1 MNIRLLFFVLFSF
14 SMMSCTNSDGKI
26 MENQND
32 SIIKGDDPSLAADVP
47 YQPTIE
53 FLDLKAKEALQFCQA
68 ENMNQDFCILIDMGI
83 HSGKKRFFVW
93 DFKQNK
99 ITHQFLVGHGCG
111 DNSWSGDETKDH
123 PSFSN
128 VEDSHRS
135 SLGKYKIGERGYS
148 NWGVHTKYLMH
159 GLEPSNSNALKRI
172 IVFHSWEE
180 VADEEVYPKGTPEGW
195 GCPTISNASF
205 RLIDPLLKDS
215 SKPVLMWI
223 YDGIN

>member
-1 MNIRLLFFVLFSF
+1 MNFCQLFLIVFSF
-14 SMMSCTNSDGKI
+14 SLMSCNNSEVELPVKKSQS
-26 MENQND
+26 MFEN
-32 SIIKGDDPSLAADVP
+32 DDVSSEDL
-47 YQPTIE
+47 YLPTVQFTE
-53 FLDLKAKEALQFCQA
+53 TKAREALEFCEA
-68 ENMNQDFCILIDMGI
+68 EKMNQDFCILIDMGI

-99 ITHQFLVGHGCG
+99 IIDQFLVGHGCG
-111 DNSWSGDETKDH
+111 DNSWSSDETKDN

-128 VEDSHRS
+128 IEDSHRS
-135 SLGKYKIGERGYS
+135 SLGKYKIGERGFS
-148 NWGVHTKYLMH
+148 NWGVNTKYLMH
-159 GLEPSNSNALKRI
+159 GLESTNSNALKRI

-205 RLIDPLLKDS
+205 KVIDPLLKAS

-223 YDGIN
+223 YNGKD

>member
-1 MNIRLLFFVLFSF
+1 MNFRQLILIIFSF
-14 SMMSCTNSDGKI
+14 SLMNCTNSEGQLSANKSESMFDNDGASLDQI
-26 MENQND
+26 YLPTAQFTD
-32 SIIKGDDPSLAADVP
+32 SKANEAL
-47 YQPTIE
+47 E
-53 FLDLKAKEALQFCQA
+53 FCKAK
-68 ENMNQDFCILIDMGI
+68 NMNQDFCILIDFGI

-99 ITHQFLVGHGCG
+99 IIHQFLVGHGCG
-111 DNSWSGDETKDH
+111 DNSWSGDETKDN

-128 VEDSHRS
+128 IEDSHRS

-148 NWGVHTKYLMH
+148 SWGVNTKYLMH
-159 GLEPSNSNALKRI
+159 GLESTNSNALKRI

-205 RLIDPLLKDS
+205 RVIDPLLKAS

-223 YDGIN
+223 YNGKD